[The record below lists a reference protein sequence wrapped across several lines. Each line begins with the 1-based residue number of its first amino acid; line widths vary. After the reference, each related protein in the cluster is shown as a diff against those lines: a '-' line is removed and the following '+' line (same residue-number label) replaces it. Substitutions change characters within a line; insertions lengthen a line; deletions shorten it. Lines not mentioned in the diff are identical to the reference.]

1 MITNTVVF
9 AFIFGALTGL
19 VVAGARAWTISL
31 GLKMTWWKWLLAAV
45 WYALLVVFV
54 FMDFT
59 IIGEGEPAAGL
70 KMLLFQGVIMIILSV
85 GLGRLLWSGRAKK

>member
-9 AFIFGALTGL
+9 AFVAGALTGL
-19 VVAGARAWTISL
+19 VVAGARAWARSL
-31 GLKMTWWKWLLAAV
+31 RLKMTWWKWLLAAV
-45 WYALLVVFV
+45 WYVLLVFFV

-70 KMLLFQGVIMIILSV
+70 KMLLFQGVIMIILGV
-85 GLGRLLWSGRAKK
+85 GLGRLLWADRGKK